1 MNHDAPERVM
11 EDGLH
16 VHDPKPY
23 LTTDPSKHHAYEGI
37 IAVESAGKQEETL
50 GGLRP
55 RTFWFLIAAIGLIVI
70 AAAVGGAVGGT
81 RAAQKEAAS
90 IPAVG
95 NTATS
100 RSAQLRYISC
110 RLANQI

>member
-23 LTTDPSKHHAYEGI
+23 LAIDPSKHYAYESI
-37 IAVESAGKQEETL
+37 IAIESPGKQEETL

-55 RTFWFLIAAIGLIVI
+55 RTFWLLIAAIGLIVI

-81 RAAQKEAAS
+81 RASQKETTPL
-90 IPAVG
+90 PAVG
-95 NTATS
+95 NTAIS
-100 RSAQLRYISC
+100 RSDNYDTFHVGWLT
-110 RLANQI
+110 RL